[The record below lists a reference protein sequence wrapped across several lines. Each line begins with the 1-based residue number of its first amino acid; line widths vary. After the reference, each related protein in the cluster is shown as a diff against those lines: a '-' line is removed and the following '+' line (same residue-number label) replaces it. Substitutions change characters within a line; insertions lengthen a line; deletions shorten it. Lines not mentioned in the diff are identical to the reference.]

1 MSTRDCSSFFAGL
14 GAGIGIA
21 LVFAPKSGAQVRC
34 GIQEKLDQ
42 GRQKLQQTK
51 TAAYQA
57 VEREKE
63 GISAAV
69 GAGRQA
75 YREAT
80 GRAGNAAAI

>member
-1 MSTRDCSSFFAGL
+1 MTTRDCSSFFTGF
-14 GAGIGIA
+14 GAGICLA
-21 LVFAPKSGAQVRC
+21 LVLAPKSGAQVRT

-63 GISAAV
+63 AIAAAAS
-69 GAGRQA
+69 AGRQA

-80 GRAGNAAAI
+80 GRTTAAL

>member
-1 MSTRDCSSFFAGL
+1 MSTRDCSSFFTGL
-14 GAGIGIA
+14 GAGICLA
-21 LVFAPKSGAQVRC
+21 LVFAPKSGAQVRT

-42 GRQKLQQTK
+42 GRHKIKETK

-57 VEREKE
+57 VGREKD

-69 GAGRQA
+69 VAGKQA

-80 GRAGNAAAI
+80 GRAANAAAI